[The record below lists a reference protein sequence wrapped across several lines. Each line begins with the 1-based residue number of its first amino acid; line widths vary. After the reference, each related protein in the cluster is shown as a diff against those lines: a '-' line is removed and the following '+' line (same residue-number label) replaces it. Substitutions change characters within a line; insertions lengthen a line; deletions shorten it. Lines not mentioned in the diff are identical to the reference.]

1 MASMF
6 ASALRARLVVALLA
20 GIPFLALTVGV
31 ASSAHAA
38 LRIVATFP
46 DLADMTR
53 EIGGDRV
60 SVETLAEGSQDP
72 HRVPVKPSFVTKLN
86 RADAVVVMGLG
97 LESAFLPALLEVA
110 RNPGI
115 LPGAPAYIDA
125 SIHVPVLEVPTSQS
139 RAQGEV
145 HALGNPHF
153 NLDPV
158 RGKDMARAI
167 AEGLSRVDP
176 AGAGV
181 YAANAGRYQAL
192 LDRKMAEWSRLAAPL
207 RGVKVVSYH
216 RDLVYFAER
225 FGLELIGEIESKPG
239 VSATPGHVEELV
251 ARMKQT
257 GTRLVLRE
265 VNYELPLAETVAE
278 RTGARVVGISILAGG
293 LPGADGY
300 VDFIEANLRAVLA
313 ALPVSE

>member
-6 ASALRARLVVALLA
+6 ASAPRSGLVAGVAALALLLGLA
-20 GIPFLALTVGV
+20 GPAQ
-31 ASSAHAA
+31 AA
-38 LRIVATFP
+38 LRVVATFP

-53 EIGGDRV
+53 QVGGDRV
-60 SVETLAEGSQDP
+60 AVDTLATGSQDP

-110 RNPGI
+110 RNPRI
-115 LPGAPAYIDA
+115 LPGEPAYVDA

-158 RGKDMARAI
+158 RGKAMVRAI

-176 AGAGV
+176 AGASE

-192 LDRKMAEWSRLAAPL
+192 LDRKIAEWERLAAPL

-225 FGLELIGEIESKPG
+225 FGLELVGEIESKPG
-239 VSATPGHVEELV
+239 VTATPGHVEELV
-251 ARMKQT
+251 ARMKET
-257 GTRLVLRE
+257 GVQLVLRE
-265 VNYELPLAETVAE
+265 VSYELPLAQAVAD
-278 RTGARVVGISILAGG
+278 RAGARVVGISILAGG
-293 LPGADGY
+293 MPGAESY
-300 VDFIEANLRAVLA
+300 VDFVEANLRAVLA
-313 ALPVSE
+313 ALPGAG